1 MRNVFLMATAALAL
15 VACTNKTPQMDL
27 NTGFGDAY
35 YHNIAAQVINPNP
48 ANAGSG
54 APDLEGQRA
63 RIAID
68 RYDTTT
74 TVAPV
79 TTTTSSVGG
88 Q

>member
-1 MRNVFLMATAALAL
+1 MQHGRRLPTATAGQLHPEFVRRDL
-15 VACTNKTPQMDL
+15 VSL
-27 NTGFGDAY
+27 
-35 YHNIAAQVINPNP
+35 
-48 ANAGSG
+48 G

>member
-1 MRNVFLMATAALAL
+1 MRKILLTIAATFSLA
-15 VACTNKTPQMDL
+15 ACTNKAPQMDL

-35 YHNIAAQVINPNP
+35 YHNIAAQVVNPNP

-54 APDLEGQRA
+54 APDVDGQRA

-68 RYDTTT
+68 RYNTTT
-74 TVAPV
+74 TIAPV
-79 TTTTSSVGG
+79 TTTTTSVGG